1 MKSVEF
7 LIIGGGPTGLGAAH
21 RLNELGH
28 KNWLLLEQ
36 SNRLGGLASSEIDD
50 QGFVWDLGGHVLFS
64 HYEYFD
70 SLLSQLLK
78 DEWLEHQR
86 EAWIWMRNRWIPYPF
101 QNNLWRLP
109 QNDLDVCVDGLRKLS
124 EKPSQAVNRNFDDW
138 IVNSFGTGIADVFMR
153 PYNFKVWAY
162 PTQDLSSGW
171 TGERVATINTDQ
183 ILQNIKSRTD
193 QKSWGPNSVFRFPK
207 TGGTGSIWRAL
218 GKTLPQEYIEMERE
232 VIEINESKSIV
243 TCRFGHQYHFKN
255 LITTMPL
262 PRTVQSLNV
271 KDNYVD
277 QISEFKWSSTHVVGI
292 GIEGDIPEELQTKC
306 WMYFPEENVPFYRST
321 VFSNYATANVPKP
334 ESQWS
339 LMCEI
344 SESPLK
350 RVDHETVIEET
361 ILGLKSVGI
370 LLDDAVVVSTWK
382 KFLPFGYP
390 TPFVGRD
397 ELLKEILPDL
407 EERNIYSRGRFGGW
421 KYEVSNQDH
430 SLMQGVELVE
440 ALLLGEKE
448 QTFYYPSEINS

>member
-1 MKSVEF
+1 
-7 LIIGGGPTGLGAAH
+7 
-21 RLNELGH
+21 
-28 KNWLLLEQ
+28 
-36 SNRLGGLASSEIDD
+36 
-50 QGFVWDLGGHVLFS
+50 
-64 HYEYFD
+64 
-70 SLLSQLLK
+70 
-78 DEWLEHQR
+78 
-86 EAWIWMRNRWIPYPF
+86 
-101 QNNLWRLP
+101 
-109 QNDLDVCVDGLRKLS
+109 
-124 EKPSQAVNRNFDDW
+124 
-138 IVNSFGTGIADVFMR
+138 
-153 PYNFKVWAY
+153 
-162 PTQDLSSGW
+162 
-171 TGERVATINTDQ
+171 
-183 ILQNIKSRTD
+183 
-193 QKSWGPNSVFRFPK
+193 
-207 TGGTGSIWRAL
+207 
-218 GKTLPQEYIEMERE
+218 
-232 VIEINESKSIV
+232 
-243 TCRFGHQYHFKN
+243 
-255 LITTMPL
+255 MPL
-262 PRTVQSLNV
+262 PRTVRSLNV

-292 GIEGDIPEELQTKC
+292 GIEGNIPEELQTKC